1 MSEKEVNRSRSNYRN
16 STKTTSDMKV
26 IEQFSLML
34 TIKFRGIN
42 DAWRR
47 ADLVRKNDMISIWI
61 KKQICLVITFT
72 IVALAA
78 NTASTIAESGHEYK
92 SKYRGQETRE
102 IKSLSNV
109 DIKELRAGAGWGLAK
124 AAELNGLPGPK
135 HILEMKK
142 EIELTAE
149 QERAVVA
156 VYNDMRTEAIALGDQ
171 LIAYEKELNNRFAE
185 RDIDEKVLGQL
196 LTKISETYK
205 LLRYAH
211 LSAHLQTPGIL
222 TEAQIKKYNKLRG
235 YSSDDPCANIPEGH
249 DPVMW
254 RKHNNCD

>member
-1 MSEKEVNRSRSNYRN
+1 MRS
-16 STKTTSDMKV
+16 
-26 IEQFSLML
+26 
-34 TIKFRGIN
+34 
-42 DAWRR
+42 
-47 ADLVRKNDMISIWI
+47 VRK
-61 KKQICLVITFT
+61 KTKQICLVVTFT
-72 IVALAA
+72 IVAITF
-78 NTASTIAESGHEYK
+78 NTTSTIAASGYEYK
-92 SKYRGQETRE
+92 SKYIGQERRE
-102 IKSLSNV
+102 IKSLSSD

-149 QERAVVA
+149 QERTVVA
-156 VYNDMRTEAIALGDQ
+156 LYNDMHKEAIALGHK
-171 LIAYEKELNNRFAE
+171 LIEYEKELNSRFAQ
-185 RDIDEKVLGQL
+185 RNIDEKVLDQL
-196 LTKISETYK
+196 LTNISETYK
-205 LLRYAH
+205 SLRYTH
-211 LSAHLQTPGIL
+211 LSAHLKTPGIL

>member
-1 MSEKEVNRSRSNYRN
+1 MTY
-16 STKTTSDMKV
+16 
-26 IEQFSLML
+26 
-34 TIKFRGIN
+34 TIM
-42 DAWRR
+42 A
-47 ADLVRKNDMISIWI
+47 
-61 KKQICLVITFT
+61 ITFNT
-72 IVALAA
+72 TGTFAA
-78 NTASTIAESGHEYK
+78 SGHEHK
-92 SKYRGQETRE
+92 SKYIGQEKRE
-102 IKSLSNV
+102 IKSLSSD

-156 VYNDMRTEAIALGDQ
+156 VYNDMHTEAIALGHK
-171 LIAYEKELNNRFAE
+171 LIEYEKELNNRFAE
-185 RDIDEKVLGQL
+185 ISIDEKVLDQL

-205 LLRYAH
+205 SLRYTH
-211 LSAHLQTPGIL
+211 LSAHLKTPGIL
-222 TEAQIKKYNKLRG
+222 TEAQIQKYNKLRG

>member
-1 MSEKEVNRSRSNYRN
+1 MRS
-16 STKTTSDMKV
+16 
-26 IEQFSLML
+26 
-34 TIKFRGIN
+34 
-42 DAWRR
+42 
-47 ADLVRKNDMISIWI
+47 VRK
-61 KKQICLVITFT
+61 KTKQICIVVTFT
-72 IVALAA
+72 IVAITF
-78 NTASTIAESGHEYK
+78 NTTSTIAASGYEYK
-92 SKYRGQETRE
+92 SKYIGQERRE
-102 IKSLSNV
+102 IKSLSND

-149 QERAVVA
+149 QERTVVA
-156 VYNDMRTEAIALGDQ
+156 LYNDMHKEAIALGHK
-171 LIAYEKELNNRFAE
+171 LIEYEKELNSRFAQ
-185 RDIDEKVLGQL
+185 RNIDEKVLDQL
-196 LTKISETYK
+196 LTNISETYK
-205 LLRYAH
+205 SLRYTH
-211 LSAHLQTPGIL
+211 LSAHLKTPGIL